1 MQMMRVCTWTR
12 ASPTTCHRGLLSWQ
26 LHALSKSNPPNTTYQ
41 TAALLDVAAQQQ
53 FGQGRFPTPTTH
65 LTTSSTSWQQTQLTE
80 HDSSVLNP
88 EAPAGD
94 SVLTPAMQRQPGSA
108 VQEAQHSPAGQRHI
122 HASFAALFCY
132 LALITAATTN
142 PDWYLDTATFGGLWG
157 VLWAVCAR

>member
-1 MQMMRVCTWTR
+1 
-12 ASPTTCHRGLLSWQ
+12 
-26 LHALSKSNPPNTTYQ
+26 
-41 TAALLDVAAQQQ
+41 
-53 FGQGRFPTPTTH
+53 
-65 LTTSSTSWQQTQLTE
+65 
-80 HDSSVLNP
+80 
-88 EAPAGD
+88 
-94 SVLTPAMQRQPGSA
+94 MQRQPGSA